1 MNNNE
6 NKNLTGRWSEY
17 LSEGE
22 RTISEYDI
30 GFHII
35 LVTNKRV
42 ISLKKFPRSFI
53 EVRYE
58 DIRSLEHLTQIAW
71 PKLINALAFLLV
83 GYYTYNLSKQKDLSI
98 TLGDIIK
105 NYLPELYGI
114 LPLRELII
122 FGTAALFVLGIY
134 RLLTFFMSMQGYLI
148 IARKDR
154 APIKIGTAF
163 TQNVRELIRII
174 EKKISEREIEVRP
187 TLEVVKQKQEI

>member
-35 LVTNKRV
+35 LVTNQRV

-122 FGTAALFVLGIY
+122 FGTANRTPNFL
-134 RLLTFFMSMQGYLI
+134 
-148 IARKDR
+148 K
-154 APIKIGTAF
+154 
-163 TQNVRELIRII
+163 
-174 EKKISEREIEVRP
+174 
-187 TLEVVKQKQEI
+187 